1 MNVLPLEVDYHWHQ
15 EERGETVYV
24 FNHPTFGSLGCLS
37 IIPYLDKTRMI
48 WEPVGEYLEEFMK
61 ALIQEISDI
70 VDSPMEC
77 HVLPCSHCGLKV
89 ARLLFFPKVQDLK
102 TLRACAEY
110 HTKTLNPIN
119 LPTWIIGEGVMLETI
134 WPIRKVFR
142 PINSDELI
150 KSLLDF
156 QVNHCAHLAKD

>member
-1 MNVLPLEVDYHWHQ
+1 MNVLPLEVDCHRHQ
-15 EERGETVYV
+15 EASGETVYV
-24 FNHPTFGSLGCLS
+24 FNHPNVGSLGRLS
-37 IIPYLDKTRMI
+37 IIPHLGETRMA
-48 WEPVGEYLEEFMK
+48 WEPAGEYLQEFMTT
-61 ALIQEISDI
+61 LIQEITDVI
-70 VDSPMEC
+70 NSPMEC
-77 HVLPCSHCGLKV
+77 HLLPCSHCGLKV
-89 ARLLFFPKVQDLK
+89 ARLLFFPEVQDLE

-119 LPTWIIGEGVMLETI
+119 LPTWIIGEGVILETI

-156 QVNHCAHLAKD
+156 EANHCAPLVK